1 MNQNDSINQVTY
13 AKQFKTG
20 IGTLGY
26 ERSFSVSQEEIQSKE
41 NNYQKVQE
49 KEIICFEDSRITKL
63 IMEGHKLIENFRL
76 QLILVITAL
85 WFLEIDDEIFIEKQ
99 GSDLILWLT
108 FSLNLILILF
118 TFLSYLTLMN
128 YWKSTLLIPKDQ
140 SFFHSDQMKPFLI
153 ETGFLLIFPTVFTRD
168 IHLTFTL
175 KNNEYYYTVN
185 EIIIMI
191 STLRSFQI
199 LFIYLRLCKF
209 YNSQTQRLSLNYGIM
224 MNPKFLFKYLIHS
237 QPTYLIISM
246 FTITFWY
253 CTIAMWIAEKALQ
266 RENLQT
272 VQLFKHC
279 FLEVILSLLAYAY
292 EDYVP
297 ITNLGR
303 IILSYAAY
311 AGFVMASIII
321 SAIIQAF
328 EQEYG
333 EYQACVLL
341 DKLIMKENMYQVTSN
356 IGEQFYYIM
365 KFDKNPFTY
374 NRVKIIQAELKEFQM
389 LKRQYKSIIS
399 ENVTNLFKRRSR
411 ESNDILDE
419 YQDIMKMCKYQ
430 NKQIQEMLEELISL
444 QNYHY
449 HNWYD

>member
-13 AKQFKTG
+13 ATQFKTG
-20 IGTLGY
+20 IGTMAY
-26 ERSFSVSQEEIQSKE
+26 ERSFYTGREDIQQKE
-41 NNYQKVQE
+41 NSYQKVQQ
-49 KEIICFEDSRITKL
+49 KDISFEDSRITKL
-63 IMEGHKLIENFRL
+63 IMESHKLIENFRL
-76 QLILVITAL
+76 QLMLVITAL
-85 WFLEIDDEIFIEKQ
+85 WFIEIDDELFIEKQ

-108 FSLNLILILF
+108 FSLNLILIIF
-118 TFLSYLTLMN
+118 TYLSYLTLMN

-140 SFFHSDQMKPFLI
+140 SFFHSDQIKPCLI
-153 ETGFLLIFPTVFTRD
+153 EILFLLIFPTVFTREMH
-168 IHLTFTL
+168 ITFTI

-199 LFIYLRLCKF
+199 LFILLRLCRF
-209 YNSQTQRLSLNYGIM
+209 YNSQTQRLSLNYGISM
-224 MNPKFLFKYLIHS
+224 TPQFLFKYMILS
-237 QPTYLIISM
+237 QPTTLIISI
-246 FTITFWY
+246 FSVTFWY
-253 CTIAMWIAEKALQ
+253 CTIAMWIAEKSLQ

-272 VQLFKHC
+272 IQLFKHC

-311 AGFVMASIII
+311 AGFVMVSILI

-328 EQEYG
+328 EQDYG

-341 DKLIMKENMYQVTSN
+341 DKLLMKENMYQVTSN

-374 NRVKIIQAELKEFQM
+374 NRVKIIQNELKEFQM

-399 ENVTNLFKRRSR
+399 ENITNLFKRRTR

-419 YQDIMKMCKYQ
+419 LQDVMKMSKYQ
-430 NKQIQEMLEELISL
+430 NKQIYEMLEELISL